1 MSAIRVS
8 PPPDGP
14 IHGGRRVGVDEVVY
28 SYNQV
33 GQVEPLGCILSP
45 NSLFR
50 FHHTFLQLLLATWTT
65 ERSNLQTGLRGQL
78 ECGQSLR

>member
-14 IHGGRRVGVDEVVY
+14 IHGGKGVGVDEVVY

-33 GQVEPLGCILSP
+33 SQVESSGYSLSD
-45 NSLFR
+45 NSLFQ
-50 FHHTFLQLLLATWTT
+50 FHHTFLQLLLEIWATK
-65 ERSNLQTGLRGQL
+65 RSNLQTGLRGQL
-78 ECGQSLR
+78 ECGQNPR

>member
-14 IHGGRRVGVDEVVY
+14 IHGGKRVGVDEVVY

-33 GQVEPLGCILSP
+33 GQLEPLGCDLSL
-45 NSLFR
+45 NSLFQ

-65 ERSNLQTGLRGQL
+65 KRSDLQTVLRGKL
-78 ECGQSLR
+78 ECGQNLR

>member
-14 IHGGRRVGVDEVVY
+14 IHGGRKVGVDEVVY

-33 GQVEPLGCILSP
+33 GQVEPPGCILSP

-50 FHHTFLQLLLATWTT
+50 FHHTSLQ
-65 ERSNLQTGLRGQL
+65 
-78 ECGQSLR
+78 

>member
-14 IHGGRRVGVDEVVY
+14 IHGGKRIGVEEVVY

-33 GQVEPLGCILSP
+33 SQVQPPKRSLSP
-45 NSLFR
+45 NSPFQS
-50 FHHTFLQLLLATWTT
+50 HHTFSQLLLVTSPIK
-65 ERSNLQTGLRGQL
+65 RSYPQTGLHGQL
-78 ECGQSLR
+78 ECGQNLR